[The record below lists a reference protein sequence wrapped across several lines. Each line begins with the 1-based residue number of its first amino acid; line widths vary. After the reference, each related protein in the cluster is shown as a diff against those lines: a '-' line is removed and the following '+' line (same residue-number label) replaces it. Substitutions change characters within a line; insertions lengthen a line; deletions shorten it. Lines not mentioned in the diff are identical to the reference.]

1 MSRNDTLKG
10 VNGAKERHRVILETK
25 NLKKYFRV
33 KSKFLH
39 LNIGW
44 IKAVDNVCLNVIS
57 GETLGL
63 VGESGCGKST
73 LGRTLVGIYRPTGGE
88 IYFQG
93 KRADNLQP
101 RDRIGFCRN
110 VQYLHQDPTSCL
122 DPWWKIGTSIK
133 EPLMVHQRELSKKEM
148 NRKVGEILEA
158 VGLEA
163 DYGTRYL
170 HELSGGQQRRV
181 GLARILILNP
191 SVIIFDEPT
200 SGTDV
205 SVQATVLKL
214 IKRIKDEYKLTYVHI
229 SHNLAVVRS
238 VSDRIAVMYLGE
250 FVELGEARSIC
261 EEPLH
266 PYTRAL
272 FAALPQIDFSPDKDR
287 NEYIVTG
294 EPPDPQ
300 NPPSGCHFHPRC
312 PMAQDICSIT
322 KPVLR
327 DVNIARKVAC
337 HMV

>member
-1 MSRNDTLKG
+1 MKG
-10 VNGAKERHRVILETK
+10 VNGAKERNKVILETK
-25 NLKKYFRV
+25 NIKKYFRV

-44 IKAVDNVCLNVIS
+44 IKAVDEVNLKIMD

-73 LGRTLVGIYRPTGGE
+73 FGKTLIGIYQPTGGE
-88 IYFQG
+88 VYFQG
-93 KRADNLQP
+93 KRVDNLPP
-101 RDRIGFCRN
+101 REMISFCGN

-122 DPWWKIGTSIK
+122 DPWWNIGTSIR
-133 EPLMVHQRELSKKEM
+133 EPLMIHQKDLSKKEM
-148 NRKVGEILEA
+148 NRKVGEIIEA

-205 SVQATVLKL
+205 SVQATILKL
-214 IKRIKDEYKLTYVHI
+214 LKGIRDEYKLTYVHI

-250 FVELGEARSIC
+250 FVELGEARSIW

-266 PYTRAL
+266 PYTGAL
-272 FAALPQIDFSPDKDR
+272 FAALPQIDFSPDEDR
-287 NEYIVTG
+287 HEFTITG

-312 PMAQDICSIT
+312 PMVQEICSKT

-327 DVNIARKVAC
+327 EVEVARKVAC
-337 HMV
+337 HIV